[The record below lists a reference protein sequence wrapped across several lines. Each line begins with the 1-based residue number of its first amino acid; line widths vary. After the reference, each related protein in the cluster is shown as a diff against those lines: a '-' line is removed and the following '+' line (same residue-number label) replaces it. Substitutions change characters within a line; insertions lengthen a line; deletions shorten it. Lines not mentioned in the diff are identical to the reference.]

1 MYVMYIYIYMCVCI
15 CVCIHVYEI
24 DRFRSSHPGVF
35 LKVGA
40 PKMCG
45 KSWKDIYEELHFSQ
59 CFKHA
64 TWRKQ
69 PPSPTFSRIVL
80 MILCYL

>member
-1 MYVMYIYIYMCVCI
+1 MYIYIYMCVRI

-40 PKMCG
+40 PKVYG
-45 KSWKDIYEELHFSQ
+45 KSWKDIYEELHFSSMQ
-59 CFKHA
+59 LGENNLLHRHF
-64 TWRKQ
+64 Q
-69 PPSPTFSRIVL
+69 G
-80 MILCYL
+80 LC